1 MLKQRFQEILSEIKR
16 GDWNEVM
23 RICCADFKKEHDSPI
38 ESSYFEVKLYF
49 NYNVASKI
57 FNVEPGEVADSF
69 PILDDEQIFC
79 LDTVCITPQIA
90 YIDADNNRQF
100 AHGINYASYS
110 GYERASWRELRY
122 KLAASDELHTV
133 KRKDLY
139 AGQVLNGNLKVLL
152 FDDNYLALALD
163 EGEIGKKLECNH
175 EYMQKVLPGVKAGL
189 WYDHDEF
196 PALWN
201 RLKIHSHTKG
211 KRQQCYDRT
220 EEYKDKLAVGDVFF
234 QFYSWSN
241 PECEFPQIT
250 LRSIDERSVT
260 LELKYLG
267 SEKTILH
274 EIVLDKANCE
284 VEIWREGPQSMT
296 AIICADEPQ
305 KRYFSPDMEV
315 PAGCILTISSS
326 FAPETTTTQLRECNE
341 YTRIPFNDSEYSFK
355 VYGFTDGKMVVGYRY
370 SGFQFDRK
378 YFLGFLE
385 QGKERTFVFGEDGE
399 KQITACWEIKATEF
413 VVTDGVLMDVPNV
426 EEITIP
432 EGVTAID
439 PEALLSAPMLRKITI
454 PACVKGFSS
463 AISNFSSVSKHRL
476 EVCFDGDIQQ
486 WFDSSAFLA
495 NAINRLF
502 VQGREIHIYDC
513 EELTIPAGVSRICSN
528 MFARNNVLKSVVIPA
543 EVTKIG
549 SEAFFACKNLCSVKI
564 MGAAVVGGES
574 FACCSNVEDIYLADG
589 VEALESGCFNY
600 ISKVKMIFIPASV
613 KTVGRI
619 SEQNH
624 DADYWVPRFYC
635 AAPSRPEGWRE
646 DWHLAYYD
654 PRFGGVGNGHDFY
667 HFVAWNRKRE

>member
-38 ESSYFEVKLYF
+38 ESAYFEIKLYF
-49 NYNVASKI
+49 NYNAGSKT
-57 FNVEPGEVADSF
+57 FNVEPVEVADSF

-79 LDTVCITPQIA
+79 LDTVHITPKIA
-90 YIDADNNRQF
+90 YIDADNNKQF
-100 AHGINYASYS
+100 ALAKNYASFS
-110 GYERASWRELRY
+110 GDERALWRELRY
-122 KLAASDELHTV
+122 RMPASDELHTV
-133 KRKDLY
+133 RREDLY
-139 AGQVLNGNLKVLL
+139 AGMVLEGNIRVL
-152 FDDNYLALALD
+152 FIDDDNLILALD

-211 KRQQCYDRT
+211 KRQQCYDRA

-267 SEKTILH
+267 SEKIILH

-326 FAPETTTTQLRECNE
+326 FAPETTTTQLRECND
-341 YTRIPFNDSEYSFK
+341 YTCIKFNDTGYSFK
-355 VYGFTDGKMVVGYRY
+355 VYGFIDGKMVVGYRC

-399 KQITACWEIKATEF
+399 EYITACWEIKATEY

-426 EEITIP
+426 EEVTVP
-432 EGVTAID
+432 EGVTRIS
-439 PEALLSAPMLRKITI
+439 PQALLSAPLLRKITV

-463 AISNFSSVSKHRL
+463 AISNFSSVSKHML
-476 EVCFDGDIQQ
+476 DVCFEGDIQQ
-486 WFDSSAFLA
+486 WFDRSAFLA

-502 VQGREIHIYDC
+502 VQGQEIHIYDC
-513 EELTIPAGVSRICSN
+513 EELTIPAGVSRIGGH
-528 MFARNNVLKSVVIPA
+528 MFTRSNVLKSVIIPA
-543 EVTKIG
+543 EVTEIG
-549 SEAFFACKNLCSVKI
+549 SNAFFACIKLCNVRI
-564 MGAAVVGGES
+564 MGAAVVGSSS
-574 FACCSNVEDIYLADG
+574 FACCNNVENIYLADG
-589 VEALESGCFNY
+589 VVTLESGCFDY
-600 ISKVKMIFIPASV
+600 IEKTESIFIPASV
-613 KTVGRI
+613 RTVGYQI
-619 SEQNH
+619 SSQN
-624 DADYWVPRFYC
+624 DGSCKAPLFRC
-635 AAPSRPEGWRE
+635 AAPSRPEGWS
-646 DWHLAYYD
+646 DCWNLAYFD
-654 PRFGGVGNGHDFY
+654 RRFGFGTGNDHY
-667 HFVAWNRKRE
+667 HPVEWGQER

>member
-1 MLKQRFQEILSEIKR
+1 MLKQRFQEIVSEIKR

-23 RICCADFKKEHDSPI
+23 RLCCANFEKNHDTPI
-38 ESSYFEVKLYF
+38 ESAYFEIELYF
-49 NYNVASKI
+49 NYNIGSNRL
-57 FNVEPGEVADSF
+57 NVEPGEVADSF

-79 LDTVCITPQIA
+79 LDTACITPKIA

-100 AHGINYASYS
+100 AHGMNYASYS

-133 KRKDLY
+133 KREDLY

-211 KRQQCYDRT
+211 KRQQCYDRA

-315 PAGCILTISSS
+315 PAGCILTLSSS
-326 FAPETTTTQLRECNE
+326 FAPETTTTQLRECND
-341 YTRIPFNDSEYSFK
+341 YTCIKFNDTGYGFK

-399 KQITACWEIKATEF
+399 EQITARWEIKATEY

-426 EEITIP
+426 EEVTVP
-432 EGVTAID
+432 EGVTGIS
-439 PEALLSAPMLRKITI
+439 PQALLSAPLLRKITV
-454 PACVKGFSS
+454 PACVGGFSS
-463 AISNFSSVSKHRL
+463 AISNFYSVSKRKL
-476 EVCFDGDIQQ
+476 EVCFLGDIQQ
-486 WFDSSAFLA
+486 WFDRSAYLA
-495 NAINRLF
+495 KAIDRLF
-502 VQGREIHIYDC
+502 IQGHEIHLYDC
-513 EELTIPAGVSRICSN
+513 EELTIPAGVSRIGGH
-528 MFARNNVLKSVVIPA
+528 MFANSNLLKSVLLPA
-543 EVTKIG
+543 EVTEI
-549 SEAFFACKNLCSVKI
+549 SENAFFSCKNLCSVKI
-564 MGAAVVGGES
+564 MGAAVVGRDS
-574 FACCSNVEDIYLADG
+574 FACCNNVQDIYLADG
-589 VEALESGCFNY
+589 VVALECGCFDH
-600 ISKVKMIFIPASV
+600 IKKTESIFIPASV
-613 KTVGRI
+613 RTACYQI
-619 SEQNH
+619 SSQN
-624 DADYWVPRFYC
+624 DGSCKAPLFRC
-635 AAPSRPEGWRE
+635 AAPSRPEGWS
-646 DWHLAYYD
+646 DCWNLAYFD
-654 PRFGGVGNGHDFY
+654 RRFGFGTGNDHY
-667 HFVAWNRKRE
+667 HPVEWGQERE

>member
-38 ESSYFEVKLYF
+38 ESAYFEIKLYF
-49 NYNVASKI
+49 NYNAGSKT
-57 FNVEPGEVADSF
+57 FNVEPVEVADSF

-79 LDTVCITPQIA
+79 LDTVHITPKIA
-90 YIDADNNRQF
+90 YIDADNNKQF
-100 AHGINYASYS
+100 ALAKNYASFS
-110 GYERASWRELRY
+110 GDERALWRELRY
-122 KLAASDELHTV
+122 RMPASDELHTV
-133 KRKDLY
+133 RREDLY
-139 AGQVLNGNLKVLL
+139 AGMVLEGNIRVL
-152 FDDNYLALALD
+152 FIDDDNLILALD

-211 KRQQCYDRT
+211 KRQQCYDRA

-267 SEKTILH
+267 SEKIILH

-326 FAPETTTTQLRECNE
+326 FAPETTTTQLRECND
-341 YTRIPFNDSEYSFK
+341 YTCIKFNDTGYSFK
-355 VYGFTDGKMVVGYRY
+355 VYGFIDGKMVVGYRC

-399 KQITACWEIKATEF
+399 EYITACWEIKATEY

-426 EEITIP
+426 EEVTVP
-432 EGVTAID
+432 EGVTRIS
-439 PEALLSAPMLRKITI
+439 PQALLSAPLLRKITI

-463 AISNFSSVSKHRL
+463 AISNFSSVSKHML
-476 EVCFDGDIQQ
+476 DVCFEGDIQQ
-486 WFDSSAFLA
+486 WFDRSAFLA

-502 VQGREIHIYDC
+502 VQGQEIHIYDC
-513 EELTIPAGVSRICSN
+513 EELTIPAGVSRIGGH
-528 MFARNNVLKSVVIPA
+528 MFTRSNVLKSVIIPA
-543 EVTKIG
+543 EVTEIG
-549 SEAFFACKNLCSVKI
+549 SNAFFACIKLCNVRI
-564 MGAAVVGGES
+564 MGAAVVGSSS
-574 FACCSNVEDIYLADG
+574 FACCNNVENIYLADG
-589 VEALESGCFNY
+589 VVTLESGCFDY
-600 ISKVKMIFIPASV
+600 IEKTESIFIPASV
-613 KTVGRI
+613 RTVGYQI
-619 SEQNH
+619 SSQN
-624 DADYWVPRFYC
+624 DGSCKAPLFRC
-635 AAPSRPEGWRE
+635 AAPSRPEGWS
-646 DWHLAYYD
+646 DCWNLAYFD
-654 PRFGGVGNGHDFY
+654 RRFGFGTGNDHY
-667 HFVAWNRKRE
+667 HPVEWGQER

>member
-38 ESSYFEVKLYF
+38 ESAYFEIKLYF
-49 NYNVASKI
+49 NYNAGSKT

-79 LDTVCITPQIA
+79 LDTVHITPKIA
-90 YIDADNNRQF
+90 YIDADNNKQF
-100 AHGINYASYS
+100 ALAKNYASFS
-110 GYERASWRELRY
+110 GDERALWRELRY
-122 KLAASDELHTV
+122 RMPASDELHTV
-133 KRKDLY
+133 RREDLY
-139 AGQVLNGNLKVLL
+139 AGMVLEGNIRVL
-152 FDDNYLALALD
+152 FIDDDNLILALD

-211 KRQQCYDRT
+211 KRQQCYDRA

-267 SEKTILH
+267 SEKIILH

-326 FAPETTTTQLRECNE
+326 FAPETTTTQLRECND
-341 YTRIPFNDSEYSFK
+341 YTCIKFNDTGYSFK

-399 KQITACWEIKATEF
+399 KQITARWEIKATEY

-426 EEITIP
+426 EEVTVP
-432 EGVTAID
+432 EGVTRIS
-439 PEALLSAPMLRKITI
+439 PQALLSAPLLRKITI

-463 AISNFSSVSKHRL
+463 AISNFSSVSKHML
-476 EVCFDGDIQQ
+476 DVCFEGDIQQ
-486 WFDSSAFLA
+486 WFDRSAFLA

-502 VQGREIHIYDC
+502 VQGQEIHIYDC
-513 EELTIPAGVSRICSN
+513 EELTIPAGVSRICDH
-528 MFARNNVLKSVVIPA
+528 MFTRSSVLKSVILPA
-543 EVTKIG
+543 EVTEIE
-549 SEAFFACKNLCSVKI
+549 SNAFFACIKLCNVRI
-564 MGAAVVGGES
+564 MGAAVVGSSS
-574 FACCSNVEDIYLADG
+574 FACCNNVENIYLADG
-589 VEALESGCFNY
+589 VVALESGCFDY
-600 ISKVKMIFIPASV
+600 IEKTESIFIPASV
-613 KTVGRI
+613 RTVGYQI
-619 SEQNH
+619 SSQN
-624 DADYWVPRFYC
+624 DGSCKAPLFRC
-635 AAPSRPEGWRE
+635 AAPSRPEGWS
-646 DWHLAYYD
+646 DCWNLAYFD
-654 PRFGGVGNGHDFY
+654 RRFGFGTGNDHY
-667 HFVAWNRKRE
+667 HPVEWGQER

>member
-1 MLKQRFQEILSEIKR
+1 MLKQRFQEIVSEIKR

-23 RICCADFKKEHDSPI
+23 RQCCANFEKNHDTPI
-38 ESSYFEVKLYF
+38 ESAYFEIELYF
-49 NYNVASKI
+49 NYNIGSNRL
-57 FNVEPGEVADSF
+57 NVEPGEVADSF

-79 LDTVCITPQIA
+79 LDTVCITPKIA

-100 AHGINYASYS
+100 AHGMNYASYS

-133 KRKDLY
+133 KREDLY

-152 FDDNYLALALD
+152 FDDNHLALALD

-201 RLKIHSHTKG
+201 RLQIHSHTKG
-211 KRQQCYDRT
+211 KRQQCYDRA

-326 FAPETTTTQLRECNE
+326 FAPETTTTQLRECND
-341 YTRIPFNDSEYSFK
+341 YTCIKFNDTDYSFK

-399 KQITACWEIKATEF
+399 KQITARWEIKATEY

-426 EEITIP
+426 EEVTVP
-432 EGVTAID
+432 EGVTGIS
-439 PEALLSAPMLRKITI
+439 PQALLSAPMLRKISI

-463 AISNFSSVSKHRL
+463 AISNFYSVSKRKL
-476 EVCFDGDIQQ
+476 EVCFLGDIQQ
-486 WFDSSAFLA
+486 WFDRSAYLTK
-495 NAINRLF
+495 AIDRLF
-502 VQGREIHIYDC
+502 IQGHEIHLYDC
-513 EELTIPAGVSRICSN
+513 EELTIPAGVSRIGGH
-528 MFARNNVLKSVVIPA
+528 MFANSNLLKSVLLPA
-543 EVTKIG
+543 EVTEI
-549 SEAFFACKNLCSVKI
+549 SENAFFSCKNLCSVKI
-564 MGAAVVGGES
+564 MGAAVVGRDS
-574 FACCSNVEDIYLADG
+574 FACCNNVQDIYLADG
-589 VEALESGCFNY
+589 VVALESGCFDY
-600 ISKVKMIFIPASV
+600 IEKTESIFIPASV
-613 KTVGRI
+613 RTVGYQI
-619 SEQNH
+619 SSQN
-624 DADYWVPRFYC
+624 DGSCKAPLFRC
-635 AAPSRPEGWRE
+635 AAPSRPEGWS
-646 DWHLAYYD
+646 DCWNLAYFD
-654 PRFGGVGNGHDFY
+654 RRFGFGTGHDHY
-667 HFVAWNRKRE
+667 HPVEWGQERE